1 VTGAPFDRADQFGEV
16 DIDLLADYVGGA
28 LMGTPE
34 ESAVA
39 ARIADDPVWQSAY
52 ASLADGMSFV
62 SAELGRLSPE
72 PMPADLAARLNSLFT
87 TPATDLTAST
97 NAGRT
102 SELSTSA
109 PTSPATEHTAPAD
122 PLLNGAAIGP
132 SATADSPAGSA
143 AAPDAAD
150 WLPAGATVD
159 ADAAADSLLAGA
171 AADLGEPADSFLS
184 DSAADTAS
192 ASDHRDRHEAPENQ
206 APENQ
211 APENQAVENQAAENE
226 TAGGQGAEDE
236 NVSAVPTAADLAAP
250 PKPHLTLVRGGLAD
264 GGGARG
270 GGARG
275 GDGAG
280 RDGAH
285 GVRKTRPA
293 PRRGRRLRWAAPIA
307 VAAGLVAFVGFG
319 LDYLAGRSTS
329 HESTDSGAGVSAAG
343 NKAPRV
349 AEAEPTLSSGID
361 YTHATLG
368 IAAMQPMTAPLTSQ
382 GPGRKTAPEFA
393 SGVEPALQRLA
404 APATLAEC
412 LAAIEEANAAGA
424 LTVES
429 VDYARFDGAPAV
441 IVRFTAANGQ
451 WAWAS
456 GADCGTQAS
465 GAATLDKVPVG

>member
-1 VTGAPFDRADQFGEV
+1 
-16 DIDLLADYVGGA
+16 
-28 LMGTPE
+28 
-34 ESAVA
+34 
-39 ARIADDPVWQSAY
+39 
-52 ASLADGMSFV
+52 
-62 SAELGRLSPE
+62 
-72 PMPADLAARLNSLFT
+72 
-87 TPATDLTAST
+87 
-97 NAGRT
+97 
-102 SELSTSA
+102 
-109 PTSPATEHTAPAD
+109 
-122 PLLNGAAIGP
+122 
-132 SATADSPAGSA
+132 
-143 AAPDAAD
+143 
-150 WLPAGATVD
+150 
-159 ADAAADSLLAGA
+159 
-171 AADLGEPADSFLS
+171 
-184 DSAADTAS
+184 
-192 ASDHRDRHEAPENQ
+192 
-206 APENQ
+206 
-211 APENQAVENQAAENE
+211 
-226 TAGGQGAEDE
+226 
-236 NVSAVPTAADLAAP
+236 
-250 PKPHLTLVRGGLAD
+250 
-264 GGGARG
+264 
-270 GGARG
+270 
-275 GDGAG
+275 
-280 RDGAH
+280 
-285 GVRKTRPA
+285 
-293 PRRGRRLRWAAPIA
+293 